1 MPSISTLILSRA
13 LPIVVMVVVT
23 YIVPHFQRAY
33 LITGMS
39 GKNFAQTDVS
49 QCDVVHRDTLMGCE
63 DLHTYN
69 APSGPMIFAGC
80 VEKMADQFVAPI
92 PSFVEVDV
100 YRLGFQRLRHGIR
113 VERGIIRHRFTFLSQ
128 QRIKLRL

>member
-13 LPIVVMVVVT
+13 LPIVVMVVAT
-23 YIVPHFQRAY
+23 YIVPHFQRSY

-39 GKNFAQTDVS
+39 GKNFQQTDVS

-69 APSGPMIFAGC
+69 TPSGPMIFTGC
-80 VEKMADQFVAPI
+80 VEKMADQFVLLP
-92 PSFVEVDV
+92 PFSRLTCVDLV
-100 YRLGFQRLRHGIR
+100 SGDYS
-113 VERGIIRHRFTFLSQ
+113 T
-128 QRIKLRL
+128 